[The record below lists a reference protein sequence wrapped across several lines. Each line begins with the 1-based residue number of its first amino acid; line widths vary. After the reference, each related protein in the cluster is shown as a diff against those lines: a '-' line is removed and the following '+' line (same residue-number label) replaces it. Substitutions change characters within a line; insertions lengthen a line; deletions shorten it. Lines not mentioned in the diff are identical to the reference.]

1 MELPSIETDGRS
13 EDTARLASSVAI
25 LDDALDR
32 VSALDFEIPNP
43 FVNHAPMA
51 CEALAALGL
60 DSLIEHWVEQFEISM
75 HKAVQPVTPNW
86 YGDFGWK
93 DLFGDYRLLPE
104 WTGYF
109 ERAIDEEG
117 WRVVVEEW
125 VPRLMPGL
133 AAALF
138 HGVIRTSHA
147 VRAIEVADT
156 RARRAELARALGNW
170 AVWFSSGEPT
180 GESSEFEDPGLAV
193 LRAAAVGA
201 GSYVSEP
208 NIFNLHGITGA
219 MAVHLLSGHLS
230 PADARAAVAQLRAE
244 HRSLY
249 RDVVSEASGGE
260 TCWDEAIVVVA
271 SSSYDSHQIK
281 LVEACLRAFQ
291 ITADAAFLLAAEVVT
306 SGDYSGQMRSVG
318 P

>member
-1 MELPSIETDGRS
+1 MELTSSATDGRNDVS
-13 EDTARLASSVAI
+13 DTAGAGSTMAI
-25 LDDALDR
+25 LDNALDR

-51 CEALAALGL
+51 CEALAALSL
-60 DSLIEHWVEQFEISM
+60 DSVIENWVEQFETSM
-75 HKAVQPVTPNW
+75 REGVKPVTPDW
-86 YGDFGWK
+86 HGDFDWK
-93 DLFGDYRLLPE
+93 SLFGDHRLLPE

-109 ERAIDEEG
+109 GRAIDVEG
-117 WRVVVEEW
+117 WEVVVDRW

-170 AVWFSSGEPT
+170 AVWFSP
-180 GESSEFEDPGLAV
+180 GESTDECAGFVDPGLAA
-193 LRAAAVGA
+193 LQAAARGA

-208 NIFNLHGITGA
+208 NIVNLHGITGA

-230 PADARAAVAQLRAE
+230 PADAQAGVTQLLAE

-249 RDVVSEASGGE
+249 RDVVPQVIGSAA
-260 TCWDEAIVVVA
+260 TWDEATVVA
-271 SSSYDSHQIK
+271 ASCSYDSHQIK
-281 LVEACLRAFQ
+281 LVEACRRAFQ
-291 ITADAAFLLAAEVVT
+291 ITADPAFLRAAEVVT
-306 SGDYSGQMRSVG
+306 SGD
-318 P
+318 

>member
-1 MELPSIETDGRS
+1 MDRTSSATDSRS
-13 EDTARLASSVAI
+13 ELLDNGRLGSSVAI

-60 DSLIEHWVEQFEISM
+60 DSVIGDWVERFETSM
-75 HKAVQPVTPNW
+75 GEAVQPVTPDW
-86 YGDFGWK
+86 HGGFDWK

-109 ERAIDEEG
+109 GRAIDEEG
-117 WRVVVEEW
+117 WRVVVERW

-147 VRAIEVADT
+147 VRAIDVADT
-156 RARRAELARALGNW
+156 RARQAELARALGNW
-170 AVWFSSGEPT
+170 AVWFSPGEPT
-180 GESSEFEDPGLAV
+180 DESAGFEDPSLAV
-193 LRAAAVGA
+193 LQAAALGA
-201 GSYVSEP
+201 GCYVSEP
-208 NIFNLHGITGA
+208 NIFSLHGITGA
-219 MAVHLLSGHLS
+219 MAVHLLGEHLS
-230 PADARAAVAQLRAE
+230 PAGARAAVTQLRAE

-249 RDVVSEASGGE
+249 RDVVPQIIDGD
-260 TCWDEAIVVVA
+260 TRWDESTVVAA

-281 LVEACLRAFQ
+281 LVEASRRAFH
-291 ITADAAFLLAAEVVT
+291 ITADPAFLLAAEVVT
-306 SGDYSGQMRSVG
+306 SGD
-318 P
+318 

>member
-1 MELPSIETDGRS
+1 MEPTRIATDGHGDLLDNG
-13 EDTARLASSVAI
+13 ELGSSVAI
-25 LDDALDR
+25 LDSALDR

-60 DSLIEHWVEQFEISM
+60 NAVIEDWVEQFETSM
-75 HKAVQPVTPNW
+75 RAAVQPVMPDW
-86 YGDFGWK
+86 HGDFNWK

-109 ERAIDEEG
+109 GRAINEEG
-117 WRVVVEEW
+117 WRVVVEGW

-147 VRAIEVADT
+147 VRAIEMADT

-170 AVWFSSGEPT
+170 AVWFSPGEPT
-180 GESSEFEDPGLAV
+180 EETDEFEEPGLAV
-193 LRAAAVGA
+193 LQAAAQGA
-201 GSYVSEP
+201 ASYVSQP

-219 MAVHLLSGHLS
+219 MAVHLLGGHLA
-230 PADARAAVAQLRAE
+230 PADARAAVTQLRAE

-249 RDVVSEASGGE
+249 RDVAPKVSGGE
-260 TCWDEAIVVVA
+260 ACWDEETVVA
-271 SSSYDSHQIK
+271 ASRGYDPHQIK
-281 LVEACLRAFQ
+281 LVEACRRAFQ
-291 ITADAAFLLAAEVVT
+291 ITPHPAFLLAAQVVT
-306 SGDYSGQMRSVG
+306 SGD
-318 P
+318 

>member
-1 MELPSIETDGRS
+1 MEPTSIATDDRSDLVENGR
-13 EDTARLASSVAI
+13 LGSSAAI
-25 LDDALDR
+25 LDNALDR
-32 VSALDFEIPNP
+32 VSALDFEVPNP

-51 CEALAALGL
+51 CEALAALSL
-60 DSLIEHWVEQFEISM
+60 DSVIEDWVEQFETSM
-75 HKAVQPVTPNW
+75 REAVQPVTPDW
-86 YGDFGWK
+86 HGDFGWK
-93 DLFGDYRLLPE
+93 DLFGDYRLLPQ

-109 ERAIDEEG
+109 GRAIDEEG
-117 WRVVVEEW
+117 WGVIVEGW

-156 RARRAELARALGNW
+156 RARRDELARALGNW
-170 AVWFSSGEPT
+170 AVWFSPGEPT
-180 GESSEFEDPGLAV
+180 DQSAGFEDPGLAV
-193 LRAAAVGA
+193 LRAAALGA

-230 PADARAAVAQLRAE
+230 PGDARVAVAQLRAE

-249 RDVVSEASGGE
+249 RGVVPQVSGGE
-260 TCWDEAIVVVA
+260 ACWDEAIVVAA
-271 SSSYDSHQIK
+271 STSYDSHQIK
-281 LVEACLRAFQ
+281 LVEACRRAFQ
-291 ITADAAFLLAAEVVT
+291 ITADPAFLRAAEVVT
-306 SGDYSGQMRSVG
+306 SGD
-318 P
+318 

>member
-1 MELPSIETDGRS
+1 MERTSIATDGRN
-13 EDTARLASSVAI
+13 DLLDNGRFGSSVVI

-51 CEALAALGL
+51 CEALAALSL
-60 DSLIEHWVEQFEISM
+60 DSAIEHWVERFETSM
-75 HKAVQPVTPNW
+75 RKVVPPVTPNW
-86 YGDFGWK
+86 HGEFDWK

-109 ERAIDEEG
+109 GGCIDDEG
-117 WRVVVEEW
+117 WRVVVKRW

-147 VRAIEVADT
+147 VRAIEAADT

-170 AVWFSSGEPT
+170 AVWFSPGEPT
-180 GESSEFEDPGLAV
+180 DERARFEDPGLAV
-193 LRAAAVGA
+193 LRAAAHGA
-201 GSYVSEP
+201 GCYVSEP
-208 NIFNLHGITGA
+208 NIFHLHGITGA

-230 PADARAAVAQLRAE
+230 PADTQIAVAQLRAE

-249 RDVVSEASGGE
+249 RDVVPEVSGGE
-260 TCWDEAIVVVA
+260 VLWDEGAVVA
-271 SSSYDSHQIK
+271 ASDSYDPHQIK
-281 LVEACLRAFQ
+281 LVEASRRAFQ
-291 ITADAAFLLAAEVVT
+291 ITADPAFLLAAQLVT
-306 SGDYSGQMRSVG
+306 SGDQ
-318 P
+318 

>member
-1 MELPSIETDGRS
+1 MEPTKLATDGRS
-13 EDTARLASSVAI
+13 DLLGNGRLRSSVAI

-60 DSLIEHWVEQFEISM
+60 DPVIEVWVERFETSM
-75 HKAVQPVTPNW
+75 RQAVQPITPDW
-86 YGDFGWK
+86 HGDFGWEG
-93 DLFGDYRLLPE
+93 LFGDYRLLPQ

-109 ERAIDEEG
+109 GRAIDEEG
-117 WRVVVEEW
+117 WQVVVEGW
-125 VPRLMPGL
+125 VPKLMPGL

-170 AVWFSSGEPT
+170 AVWFSRGEPT
-180 GESSEFEDPGLAV
+180 DDSARFEDPGLGV
-193 LRAAAVGA
+193 LQAAALGA
-201 GSYVSEP
+201 GCYVSEP

-219 MAVHLLSGHLS
+219 MAVHLLGGHLAA
-230 PADARAAVAQLRAE
+230 ADARAAAAQLRAE

-249 RDVVSEASGGE
+249 RDVVPQVSGSEA
-260 TCWDEAIVVVA
+260 CWAEEPVVA
-271 SSSYDSHQIK
+271 ASISYDPHQIK
-281 LVEACLRAFQ
+281 LVEACRRAFQ
-291 ITADAAFLLAAEVVT
+291 ITADPAFLLAAEVVT
-306 SGDYSGQMRSVG
+306 SGS
-318 P
+318 